1 MIKTKE
7 VAKSFGGFYA
17 LDGLNLNVP
26 KGCVYGLVGPN
37 GAGKTT
43 IIKHLTGVYKQDKGE
58 ILIDGEIVYENPAL
72 KQKIQYISDDVFYFN
87 TFSLKETADFYR
99 SIYKNF
105 DDERYEKLKEIFK
118 IDEKRRVNSLSKGM
132 KKQVAFM
139 MALSSKPKVLILDEP
154 LDGLD
159 PVMRRNVIKLINQ
172 DVYDREMTVLI
183 SSHNLRELEDLCD
196 RIGIMH
202 KGKMVLERALDDLKS
217 NIFKIQVAF
226 GEDIDDELSAIP
238 EVMNLSKLGSVRTLI
253 VRGETDAISEKIMAY
268 NPKIFDIVNLTLEEI
283 FIYELGGMGYELAEQ
298 IL

>member
-1 MIKTKE
+1 MIKTTDVIKT
-7 VAKSFGGFYA
+7 FGGFTA
-17 LDGLNLNVP
+17 LDGLDLNVP

-43 IIKHLTGVYKQDKGE
+43 IIKHLTGVYRQDKGE
-58 ILIDGEIVYENPAL
+58 ILIDGKSVYENPPL
-72 KQKIQYISDDVFYFN
+72 KQKIQYISDEVFYFN
-87 TFSLKETADFYR
+87 TFSLKETAAFYK

-105 DDERYEKLKEIFK
+105 DSERYEKLKEIFK

-139 MALSSKPKVLILDEP
+139 MALSSKPEVLILDEP

-217 NIFKIQVAF
+217 NIFKIQAAF
-226 GEDIDDELSAIP
+226 DEDIDEKLFAMP
-238 EVMNLSKLGSVRTLI
+238 EVINLSKLGSVRTLI
-253 VRGETDAISEKIMAY
+253 VRGEMEPISEKIKAY